1 MFQGVI
7 FDCDGTLVD
16 SEYLCNLALEL
27 KLREQGVAEDA
38 HSLMSR
44 YRGWKLDQVFERLS
58 LKYEL
63 KLDEIF
69 VHSYRQLVA
78 QLFNERLQPV
88 EGVKEVLSEIRLP
101 KCVASG
107 GPPEKIKQALTL
119 TGLAAY
125 FGNNIFSSY
134 VVQSWKPDPGLFLY
148 ATGAMGVRPEA
159 CAVVEDSLVGIEA
172 ALKAGMR
179 PYLYDPQGVYETVG
193 QEVTLF
199 KDMRQLPELLVRSV
213 P

>member
-1 MFQGVI
+1 MLQWVI

-16 SEYLCNLALEL
+16 SEYLCNLGLEL
-27 KLREQGVAEDA
+27 KLREKGVTEDA

-44 YRGWKLDQVFERLS
+44 YRGWKLEQVLERLS

-63 KLDEIF
+63 ELDEIF
-69 VHSYRQLVA
+69 VRSYRQLVSE
-78 QLFNERLQPV
+78 LFDERLQPV
-88 EGVKEVLSEIRLP
+88 EGVKEALSEISLP
-101 KCVASG
+101 KGVASG

-119 TGLAAY
+119 TGLANY
-125 FGNNIFSSY
+125 FGDNIFSSY
-134 VVQSWKPDPGLFLY
+134 VVQSWKPEPGLFLY
-148 ATGAMGVRPEA
+148 AAEAVGVQPEA

-179 PYLYDPQGVYETVG
+179 PYLYDPQGLYEAVA

-199 KDMRQLPELLVRSV
+199 KDMGQLPELLMGSN